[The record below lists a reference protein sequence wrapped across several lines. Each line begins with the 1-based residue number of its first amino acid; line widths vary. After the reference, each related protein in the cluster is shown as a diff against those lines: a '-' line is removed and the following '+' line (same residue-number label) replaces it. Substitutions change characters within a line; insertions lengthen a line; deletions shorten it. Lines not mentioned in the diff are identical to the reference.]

1 MTAEMDATDMKTGV
15 PAATR
20 AGEGGFTLV
29 EVLIA
34 VLVLSIG
41 LIGLASLQGVALQFN
56 NSAFLRSQATNL
68 AYDMADRVRAN
79 RRAALDL
86 GAYNLAV
93 ADATPAP
100 GTLAET
106 DLNEWRTALQNNLPG
121 GTGAVEVDAL
131 NNDLTI
137 IVCWDD
143 TRGEAVAGAPVECNP
158 TMGFRFETVL

>member
-1 MTAEMDATDMKTGV
+1 MSADMDAIDMKSGV
-15 PAATR
+15 PASALVDQ
-20 AGEGGFTLV
+20 GGFTLV

-79 RRAALDL
+79 RRAALNL

-93 ADATPAP
+93 ADATPAA
-100 GTLAET
+100 GALADT

-121 GTGAVEVDAL
+121 GTGGVVIDAV
-131 NNDLTI
+131 NNNLTI
-137 IVCWDD
+137 VVCWDD
-143 TRGEAVAGAPVECNP
+143 TRGEGVAGAPAACGGN
-158 TMGFRFETVL
+158 MGFRFETVL

>member
-1 MTAEMDATDMKTGV
+1 MNTGV
-15 PAATR
+15 ATATR
-20 AGEGGFTLV
+20 TGQGGFTLV

-56 NSAFLRSQATNL
+56 NSAFLRSQATNM

-79 RRAALDL
+79 RRAALNL

-93 ADATPAP
+93 ADATPAV

-121 GTGAVEVDAL
+121 GTGGVEVDPA
-131 NNDLTI
+131 NNNLTV

-143 TRGEAVAGAPVECNP
+143 TRGEAVAGAPAECNP

>member
-1 MTAEMDATDMKTGV
+1 MAGFDMTRSGCRSR
-15 PAATR
+15 R
-20 AGEGGFTLV
+20 AGQGGFTMV

-79 RRAALDL
+79 RRVALDA

-93 ADATPAP
+93 GDATPAP

-106 DLNEWRTALQNNLPG
+106 DLNEWRTALQNNLPA
-121 GTGAVEVDAL
+121 GTGGVDVNVAD
-131 NNDLTI
+131 NNLTV

-143 TRGEAVAGAPVECNP
+143 TRGEGVAGAPAECGG
-158 TMGFRFETVL
+158 TMGFRVETVL

>member
-1 MTAEMDATDMKTGV
+1 MAGLGMNSNGAVT
-15 PAATR
+15 PR
-20 AGEGGFTLV
+20 AGQGGFTMV

-56 NSAFLRSQATNL
+56 NSAYLRSQATNL

-79 RRAALDL
+79 RRAAIN
-86 GAYNLAV
+86 GAAYNLAV
-93 ADATPAP
+93 ADATPAV

-106 DLNEWRTALQNNLPG
+106 DLNEWRTALQNSLPA
-121 GTGAVEVDAL
+121 GTGGVAVNAVD
-131 NNDLTI
+131 NNLTV

-143 TRGEAVAGAPVECNP
+143 TRGEGVAGAPAECGG
-158 TMGFRFETVL
+158 TMGFRVETVL